1 MFHVEQILTIM
12 NLKSYI
18 REIPDFPK
26 KGINF
31 KDITTLLK
39 EKEAFG
45 SAVESIYTAFRDRKI
60 TKVVSLESRGF
71 IIGGALAYLL
81 GAGFVPIRKSGKLP
95 ADTISVFYDLEY
107 GTDSIE
113 IHKDALSS
121 NDIVLIHD
129 DLLATGGTAMAALQ
143 LVNKLHVAQV
153 YFSFLCD
160 LSFIDTP
167 VKQQIREYMPHILIS
182 YE

>member
-1 MFHVEQILTIM
+1 MIM
-12 NLKSYI
+12 NLKTFI
-18 REIPDFPK
+18 REVPDFPK

-39 EKEAFG
+39 EKVAFKYT
-45 SAVESIYTAFRDRKI
+45 VEKIYNEFKDKKI
-60 TKVVSLESRGF
+60 TKIVSLESRGF
-71 IIGGALAYLL
+71 IIGGALSYLL
-81 GAGFVPIRKSGKLP
+81 EAGFVPIRKSGKLP
-95 ADTISVFYDLEY
+95 YETISVFYDLEY

-113 IHKDALSS
+113 IHKDALNS
-121 NDIVLIHD
+121 NDVVLIHD

-143 LVNKLHVAQV
+143 LVNKLNVGKI

-167 VKQQIREYMPHILIS
+167 IKQQIKEFNPHILIHF
-182 YE
+182 E

>member
-1 MFHVEQILTIM
+1 M

-26 KGINF
+26 IGINF

-39 EKEAFG
+39 EKEAFKY
-45 SAVESIYTAFRDRKI
+45 AVDKIYTAFSDKKI

-71 IIGGALAYLL
+71 IIGGALAFLL
-81 GAGFVPIRKSGKLP
+81 EAGFVPIRKSGKLP
-95 ADTISVFYDLEY
+95 AETISVFYDLEY

-113 IHKDALSS
+113 IHKDALSP
-121 NDIVLIHD
+121 DDVVLVHD
-129 DLLATGGTAMAALQ
+129 DLLATGGTAMAALN
-143 LVNKLHVAQV
+143 LIKKLHVKKI

-160 LSFIDTP
+160 LSFIDSHE
-167 VKQQIREYMPHILIS
+167 KQQIKEFNPHILIS

>member
-1 MFHVEQILTIM
+1 LFHVEQKINTM

-26 KGINF
+26 TGINF

-39 EKEAFG
+39 DKVAFEN
-45 SAVESIYTAFRDRKI
+45 AINNVYDAFKDKNI

-81 GAGFVPIRKSGKLP
+81 KAGFVPIRKSGKLP
-95 ADTISVFYDLEY
+95 SETISVFYDLEY

-113 IHKDALSS
+113 IHKDSLFP

-143 LVNKLHVAQV
+143 LVNKLNVEKI

-167 VKQQIREYMPHILIS
+167 IKQQIREYNPHILIS